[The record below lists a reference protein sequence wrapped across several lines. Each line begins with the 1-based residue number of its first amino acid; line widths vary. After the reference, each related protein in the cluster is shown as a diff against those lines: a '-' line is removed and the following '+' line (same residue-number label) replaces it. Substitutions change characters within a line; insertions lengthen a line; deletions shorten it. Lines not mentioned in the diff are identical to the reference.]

1 MFIVCHCWEMLQ
13 SLATP
18 LSCSV
23 VTKPSIDNSIN
34 RLLLTGKLA
43 DVVKLCPL
51 IAAACEG
58 LVQETRQLTP
68 DTITFAPVQSPD
80 RLMRFAERVIKVS
93 MSRRLE
99 CIEFSG

>member
-1 MFIVCHCWEMLQ
+1 MCHCRDLLQ
-13 SLATP
+13 SLATR

-23 VTKPSIDNSIN
+23 ETKPGTDNSIN

-43 DVVKLCPL
+43 DVVKLCPM

-68 DTITFAPVQSPD
+68 ETITFAPVQHPD
-80 RLMRFAERVIKVS
+80 RVMRFAERVIKVS
-93 MSRRLE
+93 MPRRLGAYT
-99 CIEFSG
+99 I